1 LPIANA
7 SGGGRDV
14 DPGGRSQG
22 DSEDAAGSCTALG
35 AGATTICRTV
45 TRSAMTARAS
55 DEAVMAWDP
64 ALYLK
69 FGDERLRPGF
79 ELLARIGELPPG
91 PLYEL
96 GCGTGVHAR
105 AIATRWA
112 DRTFTAIDHSREMLT
127 KAAAEPA
134 PIQWVEADIAR
145 WSAPAPGALIFSNAT
160 LQWLGEHERLF
171 PHLLRQL
178 VHGGVLA
185 VQMPRNFDQ
194 ESHRLM
200 RETATQGPW
209 AERLAP
215 VLGSAT
221 VLRPEPVMPPEAY
234 YDLLAPLTPHL
245 DLWETEY
252 LQVLTGEDAVL
263 EWVRGT
269 ALRPV
274 LDALAPSERA
284 AFTASYGAKLRQA
297 YPRRGDGKT
306 LFPFRRLFLVARL
319 G

>member
-1 LPIANA
+1 
-7 SGGGRDV
+7 
-14 DPGGRSQG
+14 
-22 DSEDAAGSCTALG
+22 
-35 AGATTICRTV
+35 
-45 TRSAMTARAS
+45 MT
-55 DEAVMAWDP
+55 WDP

-79 ELLARIGELPPG
+79 ELLARVGELPPG

-105 AIATRWA
+105 AIAGRWP
-112 DRTFTAIDHSREMLT
+112 DRALSAVDRSREMLA
-127 KAAAEPA
+127 KAAAEPSA
-134 PIQWVEADIAR
+134 IQWVEADIAH
-145 WSAPAPGALIFSNAT
+145 WSAPKPGALIFSNAT

-171 PHLLRQL
+171 PYLLRQL
-178 VHGGVLA
+178 VPGGVLA
-185 VQMPRNFDQ
+185 VQMPRNFAQD
-194 ESHRLM
+194 SHRLM
-200 RETATQGPW
+200 RETAAEGPW

-215 VLGSAT
+215 VLGSST
-221 VLRPEPVMPPEAY
+221 VLRQEPVMAPEAY
-234 YDLLAPLTPHL
+234 YDLLSPLASQL

-263 EWVRGT
+263 DWVRGT
-269 ALRPV
+269 ALRPI
-274 LDALAPSERA
+274 LDALAPGERA
-284 AFTASYGAKLRQA
+284 AFTAAYGAKLRQA